1 MCVVLIWT
9 YCVASLSWKEH
20 NFKLM
25 SIRFTNNPLKPFTK
39 LIDLQGFANTNY
51 MAVTGGTGVAVKKN
65 LNFTLRQDVHL
76 SCCSLPPP
84 WGWLSFTCYMNFL
97 NIKNIITKFWWSH
110 QSFKKKTFWW
120 THSWFISSSV
130 FFFGSV
136 SFWGTMRVIQLNNLL
151 TSTKN
156 KSI

>member
-1 MCVVLIWT
+1 MRGCRGKIPSRVLAMCVVLIWT

-84 WGWLSFTCYMNFL
+84 
-97 NIKNIITKFWWSH
+97 
-110 QSFKKKTFWW
+110 
-120 THSWFISSSV
+120 
-130 FFFGSV
+130 
-136 SFWGTMRVIQLNNLL
+136 
-151 TSTKN
+151 
-156 KSI
+156 